1 MFLVKQL
8 AQLSGVS
15 PDAVR
20 YYTYRGLLNPEKDR
34 ANGYKRYSNND
45 VQKLKF
51 IQLAKHLG
59 YTLNEIAQIFE
70 DCEKRQSPCPRVRKI
85 IERRID
91 DNRKL
96 LEQQMKL
103 QIRMEKALKQW
114 KKMKDGIPNGE
125 TICSLIESF
134 DEG

>member
-8 AQLSGVS
+8 AQLCGVS

-20 YYTYRGLLNPEKDR
+20 YYTHRGLLNPEKDR
-34 ANGYKRYSNND
+34 TNGYKRYSNSD
-45 VQKLKF
+45 VQRLKF
-51 IQLAKHLG
+51 IQLAKRLG
-59 YTLNEIAQIFE
+59 YTLNEIARIFA
-70 DCEKRQSPCPRVRKI
+70 DCEKGKSPCPRVREI

-114 KKMKDGIPNGE
+114 KKMKDGNPNGE
-125 TICSLIESF
+125 TICLLIESF